1 MILIPFRELDEW
13 EQCEQWDRETEQKE
27 DDEAKREGIYVTR
40 IPESLRNK
48 LKERLENGSAE
59 LFNL

>member
-13 EQCEQWDRETEQKE
+13 EQKEQWDRETDQKE
-27 DDEAKREGIYVTR
+27 DDEAKREGLYVTR

-48 LKERLENGSAE
+48 LKERIKNDRS
-59 LFNL
+59 